1 MGQVRWVGA
10 VLVLTMLAG
19 ACSGGDQDNG
29 GAEPGV
35 LMVGLDEDPPG
46 LDPAGNFLSISA
58 LSVGNALYDTLMRA
72 APGAEPEPNLAQSLS
87 ESADRLS
94 WTLTL
99 RPGVTF
105 HDGTAL
111 DAAAV
116 KVNLDR
122 QKQSRLNGGSLDP
135 LQEVVVEDSQTATL
149 RLKVPW
155 TALPAVLA
163 GVQGMMLSPAAVDLA
178 GADLARAP
186 LGAGTG
192 PYQFVEWVSDDHLT
206 VKANPDYWGG
216 PVGYQQITFRF
227 LGEENTRL
235 AAFKAGDLQV
245 MTAALSETVRKA
257 QEGANDGAVQVVR
270 PPTAGQTVLYL
281 NTAKAPFDDV
291 RVRRAMLLAL
301 DLDALSEALGG
312 EGYQQYSWSVLPKDS
327 PWYVP
332 PERPLGHDPDQARRL
347 IEDYETETGQEVSF
361 TYSALSSSQT
371 FADAG
376 RAYAAAWAD
385 VGIEAKVA
393 NVADLTTLVLTMVL
407 GQYDVA
413 GLVAGYY
420 ADPDTVMFDLYHSKR
435 TFNLSHYSNPEMDR
449 LLEAARSEP
458 DPSVRHDLY
467 GQVQQLAR
475 TELPLLNGSFGTISL
490 VADATVAGVE
500 ASGFFPA
507 RTVRPA

>member
-1 MGQVRWVGA
+1 MRWIRWIGA
-10 VLVLTMLAG
+10 VLALSVLAG
-19 ACSGGDQDNG
+19 ACSGSDGDTANAD
-29 GAEPGV
+29 PGLLV
-35 LMVGLDEDPPG
+35 VGLDDDPPG
-46 LDPAGNFLSISA
+46 LDPAGNFLSVSA
-58 LSVGNALYDTLMRA
+58 LSVGNALYDSLMKA
-72 APGAEPEPNLAQSLS
+72 QPGAPPEPNLAESLVES
-87 ESADRLS
+87 EDRLG

-99 RPGVTF
+99 RPGVSF
-105 HDGTAL
+105 HDGTPL
-111 DAAAV
+111 DAAAA
-116 KVNLDR
+116 KANLDR
-122 QKQSRLNGGSLDP
+122 QKASRLNAGSLDP
-135 LQEVVVEDSQTATL
+135 LQEVIVEDDRTIAL

-163 GVQGMMLSPAAVDLA
+163 GVQGMMLSPAAIKTA
-178 GADLARAP
+178 GANLARAP
-186 LGAGTG
+186 IGAGTG

-206 VKANPDYWGG
+206 VKANPNYWGG
-216 PVGYQQITFRF
+216 PVGYEQITFRF
-227 LGEENTRL
+227 LGDENARL
-235 AAFKAGDLQV
+235 AAFRAGDLQI
-245 MTAALSETVRKA
+245 MTAALSDTVRQA
-257 QEGANDGAVQVVR
+257 QDGADTGAVQAVR
-270 PPTAGQTVLYL
+270 PPIAGQTVLYL

-312 EGYQQYSWSVLPKDS
+312 EGYDQYSWSVLPKDS

-332 PERPLGHDPDQARRL
+332 PETPLEHNPDEARRL
-347 IEDYETETGQEVSF
+347 IEQYKAETGKDVAF

-376 RAYAAAWAD
+376 RAYAAAWAE
-385 VGIEAKVA
+385 VGINAKVA

-420 ADPDTVMFDLYHSKR
+420 ADPDTVMFDLYHSNR

-449 LLEAARSEP
+449 LLEAARSEA
-458 DPSVRHDLY
+458 DPSVRRDLY

-475 TELPLLNGSFGTISL
+475 EEVPLLNGSFGTISL
-490 VADATVAGVE
+490 VADASVTGIE
-500 ASGFFPA
+500 ATGFFPA